1 MPLSS
6 ASASGQ
12 TPPYY
17 MVNQKKTP
25 SGKTSSKMQSLI
37 KPDPLFLAKLHHIET
52 DDRFKYLLKY
62 GNVQFVD
69 TKTSTLFVELAQI
82 PNVIV
87 VYRRPSERLNNAEKL
102 SLEHHG
108 LKHMPMLEGEDALKH
123 LSFAHNDIPKI
134 ENIVSLPELESLDI
148 SQNKL

>member
-6 ASASGQ
+6 ASATGQ

-17 MVNQKKTP
+17 MVNQKKTS
-25 SGKTSSKMQSLI
+25 SGKTSTKMQNLI

-108 LKHMPMLEGEDALKH
+108 LKHMPLLEGEEALKH

>member
-1 MPLSS
+1 MPLSN
-6 ASASGQ
+6 ATATGQ
-12 TPPYY
+12 NHTFY
-17 MVNQKKTP
+17 NQKKTP
-25 SGKTSSKMQSLI
+25 SGKTSTKTQTLI
-37 KPDPLFLAKLHHIET
+37 KPDPLLLAKLHHIET
-52 DDRFKYLLKY
+52 DDRYKYLLKY

-87 VYRRPSERLNNAEKL
+87 VYRRPSERTNNAEKL
-102 SLEHHG
+102 SLEYHG
-108 LKHMPMLEGEDALKH
+108 LKHMPILEGEERLKH